1 MAIYWII
8 LFLVLLF
15 IELATVNLVS
25 IWFAIGA
32 VAAFVTSFITDS
44 VVIQLLVFVVVSV
57 VTLFLTMPMVK
68 KVRNKEKVVP
78 TNLDRVIGKEA
89 EVTKKIDATHYGE
102 VEIFGTVWT
111 ATSEDSLKVGEKV
124 IIDAI
129 DGVKLI
135 VKKREEKK

>member
-57 VTLFLTMPMVK
+57 VTLFFTMPMVK

-102 VEIFGTVWT
+102 VEIFGTAWT
-111 ATSEDSLKVGEKV
+111 ATSGDSLKVGDKV
-124 IIDAI
+124 IVDAI

-135 VKKREEKK
+135 VKKKEEKK

>member
-1 MAIYWII
+1 MSVYWII

-32 VAAFVTSFITDS
+32 LAALITSFFTDS
-44 VVIQLLVFVVVSV
+44 ILIQLLVFVVVSIV
-57 VTLFLTMPMVK
+57 SLFVTLPMVK
-68 KVRNKEKVVP
+68 KFKSKEKIVP

-89 EVTKKIDATHYGE
+89 EVTKEIKPNHYGE
-102 VEIFGTVWT
+102 VQVFGTTWT
-111 ATSEDSLKVGEKV
+111 ATSKNILKVGEKV
-124 IIDAI
+124 KVLKM

-135 VKKREEKK
+135 VEREEKR